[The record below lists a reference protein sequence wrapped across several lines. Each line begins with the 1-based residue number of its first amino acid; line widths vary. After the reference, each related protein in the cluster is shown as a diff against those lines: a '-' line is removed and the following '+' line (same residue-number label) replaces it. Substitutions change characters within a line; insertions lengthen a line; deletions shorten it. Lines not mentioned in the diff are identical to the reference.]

1 MPAVLVETA
10 FISNAEEEKKLG
22 SPAFQ
27 QSVAD
32 ALARAIGRFFER
44 RRNGG
49 APRPPGTPTPTPA
62 DSARTPA
69 RSGGAGG
76 RDGQ

>member
-32 ALARAIGRFFER
+32 AIARAISRFFER
-44 RRNGG
+44 RRSGG
-49 APRPPGTPTPTPA
+49 AGKPPGTPTPAPG
-62 DSARTPA
+62 DPARTPA
-69 RSGGAGG
+69 RSGGP
-76 RDGQ
+76 